1 MWLFIG
7 ADVCVSRIQLCS
19 ERLLTVKESVECV
32 VLCGQLT
39 QVLAYMAGTHPSM
52 DYTQKSKTRESRERK
67 SERQRERGLD

>member
-19 ERLLTVKESVECV
+19 EKLLTVEGSVEYV
-32 VLCGQLT
+32 VLRGRLM
-39 QVLAYMAGTHPSM
+39 QVLADMAGAHPSM
-52 DYTQKSKTRESRERK
+52 DYTHKSKTRESRERK